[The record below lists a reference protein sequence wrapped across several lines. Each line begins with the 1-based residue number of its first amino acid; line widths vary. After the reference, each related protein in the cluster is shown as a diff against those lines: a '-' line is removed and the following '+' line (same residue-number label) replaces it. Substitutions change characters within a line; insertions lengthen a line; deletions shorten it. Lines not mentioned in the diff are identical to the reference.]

1 MRTRPTALRV
11 SFGLVVATLVLSA
24 VSATARQISA
34 GILATSKDLD
44 TWTNYY
50 DDSRQTEKGLSLI
63 LRGKGGESRL
73 SFSARLE
80 GRFPKNPPGEVRLQA
95 SADPRVNPNTQRTPA
110 LEFFVVDQ
118 KEKKPWSIDLTSQ
131 LTVDNPAPGAMIS
144 DAIGHMK
151 AADFTRLV
159 KAGTIHANIFMVDVE
174 FRQDQIRALEKYADS
189 IFLKE
194 K

>member
-1 MRTRPTALRV
+1 MRNRPTALRV
-11 SFGLVVATLVLSA
+11 SFGLVVATLVLSGFS
-24 VSATARQISA
+24 VSARQISA

-50 DDSRQTEKGLSLI
+50 DDSRQTEKGLSLV
-63 LRGKGGESRL
+63 LGGKGGEMRL

-80 GRFPKNPPGEVRLQA
+80 GRFPKSPPASVRIQA
-95 SADPRVNPNTQRTPA
+95 SADPRINPNTQRTPA
-110 LEFFVVDQ
+110 LEFLVDA
-118 KEKKPWSIDLTSQ
+118 KEKKPWSIDLTSE
-131 LTVDNPAPGAMIS
+131 LTVDNPAPGAMVN
-144 DAIGHMK
+144 DAIGHIRG
-151 AADFTRLV
+151 ADFTRLV
-159 KAGTIHANIFMVDVE
+159 KAKTIRANIFMVDVE

>member
-11 SFGLVVATLVLSA
+11 SFGLVVATLVLSSFS
-24 VSATARQISA
+24 VSARQISA
-34 GILATSKDLD
+34 GVLATSKDLD

-50 DDSRQTEKGLSLI
+50 DDSRQTEKGLSLV
-63 LRGKGGESRL
+63 LGGKGGEMRL

-80 GRFPKNPPGEVRLQA
+80 GRFPKNPPASVRLQA
-95 SADPRVNPNTQRTPA
+95 SADPRINPNTQRTPA
-110 LEFFVVDQ
+110 LEFLVDA
-118 KEKKPWSIDLTSQ
+118 KEKKPWSIDLTSE
-131 LTVDNPAPGAMIS
+131 LTVDNPAPGAMVN
-144 DAIGHMK
+144 DAIGHIRG
-151 AADFTRLV
+151 ADLTRLV
-159 KAGTIHANIFMVDVE
+159 KAKTIRANIFMVDVE

>member
-11 SFGLVVATLVLSA
+11 SFGLVVATLVLSSFS
-24 VSATARQISA
+24 VSARQISA

-50 DDSRQTEKGLSLI
+50 DDSRQTEKGLSLV
-63 LRGKGGESRL
+63 LGGKGGEMRL

-80 GRFPKNPPGEVRLQA
+80 GRFPKNPPASVRLQA
-95 SADPRVNPNTQRTPA
+95 SADPRINPNTQRTPA
-110 LEFFVVDQ
+110 LEFLVDA
-118 KEKKPWSIDLTSQ
+118 KEKKPWSIDLTSE
-131 LTVDNPAPGAMIS
+131 LTVDNPAPGAMVN
-144 DAIGHMK
+144 DAIGHIRG
-151 AADFTRLV
+151 ADFTRLV
-159 KAGTIHANIFMVDVE
+159 KAKTIRANIFMVDVE

>member
-11 SFGLVVATLVLSA
+11 SLGLVVATLVLSA
-24 VSATARQISA
+24 VAAHARQISA

-44 TWTNYY
+44 TWTNYH
-50 DDSRQTEKGLSLI
+50 DDTRETEKGLSLV

-80 GRFPKNPPGEVRLQA
+80 GRFPKNPPARVRMQA
-95 SADPRVNPNTQRTPA
+95 SADPRINPNTQRTPA
-110 LEFFVVDQ
+110 LEFFVVDA
-118 KEKKPWSIDLTSQ
+118 KEKKPWSIDLTSE

-144 DAIGHMK
+144 DAIGSIPG
-151 AADFTRLV
+151 AVLTRLV
-159 KAGTIHANIFMVDVE
+159 KAKTIHANIFMVDVE
-174 FRQDQIRALEKYADS
+174 FRQDQIAALEKFADS

>member
-11 SFGLVVATLVLSA
+11 SFGLVVATLVLSGFS
-24 VSATARQISA
+24 VSARQISA

-50 DDSRQTEKGLSLI
+50 DDSRQTEKGLSLV
-63 LRGKGGESRL
+63 LGGKGGEMRL

-80 GRFPKNPPGEVRLQA
+80 GRFPKNPPASVRLQA
-95 SADPRVNPNTQRTPA
+95 SADPRINPNTQRTPA
-110 LEFFVVDQ
+110 LEFLVDA
-118 KEKKPWSIDLTSQ
+118 KEKKPWSIDLTSE
-131 LTVDNPAPGAMIS
+131 LTVDNPAPGAMVN
-144 DAIGHMK
+144 DAIGHIRG
-151 AADFTRLV
+151 ADFTRLV
-159 KAGTIHANIFMVDVE
+159 KAKTIRANIFMVDVE

>member
-11 SFGLVVATLVLSA
+11 SFGLVVATLVLSSFS
-24 VSATARQISA
+24 VSARQISA
-34 GILATSKDLD
+34 GVLATSKDLD

-50 DDSRQTEKGLSLI
+50 DDSRQTEKGLSLV
-63 LRGKGGESRL
+63 LGGKGGEMRL

-80 GRFPKNPPGEVRLQA
+80 GRFPKNPPASVRLQA
-95 SADPRVNPNTQRTPA
+95 SADPRINPNTQRTPA
-110 LEFFVVDQ
+110 LEFLVDA
-118 KEKKPWSIDLTSQ
+118 KEKKPWSIDLTSE
-131 LTVDNPAPGAMIS
+131 LTVDNPAPGAMVN
-144 DAIGHMK
+144 DAIGHMRG
-151 AADFTRLV
+151 ADFTRLV
-159 KAGTIHANIFMVDVE
+159 KAKTIRANIFMVDVE

>member
-1 MRTRPTALRV
+1 MRTRPSALRV

-24 VSATARQISA
+24 VSTNARQISA
-34 GILATSKDLD
+34 GILAASKDLD
-44 TWTNYY
+44 TWTNYH
-50 DDSRQTEKGLSLI
+50 DDTRETEKGLSLV

-80 GRFPKNPPGEVRLQA
+80 GRFPKNPPATVRLQA
-95 SADPRVNPNTQRTPA
+95 SADPRINPNTQRTPA
-110 LEFFVVDQ
+110 LEFFVIDA
-118 KEKKPWSIDLTSQ
+118 KDKKPWSLDLTSE

-144 DAIGHMK
+144 DAIGHMRG
-151 AADFTRLV
+151 ADFTRLV
-159 KAGTIHANIFMVDVE
+159 KAKTIHANIFMVDVE
-174 FRQDQIRALEKYADS
+174 FRDDQIRALEKYADS

>member
-11 SFGLVVATLVLSA
+11 SFGLVVATLVLSSFS
-24 VSATARQISA
+24 VSARQISA
-34 GILATSKDLD
+34 GVLATSKDLD

-50 DDSRQTEKGLSLI
+50 DDSRQTEKGLSLV
-63 LRGKGGESRL
+63 LGGKGGEMRL

-80 GRFPKNPPGEVRLQA
+80 GRFPKNPPASVRLQA
-95 SADPRVNPNTQRTPA
+95 SADPRINPNTQRTPA
-110 LEFFVVDQ
+110 LEFLVDA
-118 KEKKPWSIDLTSQ
+118 KEKKPWSIDLTSE
-131 LTVDNPAPGAMIS
+131 LTVDNPAPGAMVN
-144 DAIGHMK
+144 DAIGHIRG
-151 AADFTRLV
+151 ADFTRLV
-159 KAGTIHANIFMVDVE
+159 KAKTIRANIFMVDVE

>member
-24 VSATARQISA
+24 VSANARQISA

-50 DDSRQTEKGLSLI
+50 DDSRQTEKGLSLV
-63 LRGKGGESRL
+63 LGGKGGEMRL

-80 GRFPKNPPGEVRLQA
+80 GRFPKNPPASVRLQA
-95 SADPRVNPNTQRTPA
+95 SADPRINPNTQRTPA
-110 LEFFVVDQ
+110 LEFLVDA
-118 KEKKPWSIDLTSQ
+118 KEKKPWSIDLTSE
-131 LTVDNPAPGAMIS
+131 LTVDNPAPGAMVN
-144 DAIGHMK
+144 DAIAHIRG
-151 AADFTRLV
+151 ADFTRLV
-159 KAGTIHANIFMVDVE
+159 KAKTIRANIFMVDVE

>member
-11 SFGLVVATLVLSA
+11 SFGLVVATLVLSGFS
-24 VSATARQISA
+24 VSARQISA
-34 GILATSKDLD
+34 GMLATSKDLD

-50 DDSRQTEKGLSLI
+50 DDSRQTEKGLSLV
-63 LRGKGGESRL
+63 LGGKGGEMRL

-80 GRFPKNPPGEVRLQA
+80 GRFPKNPPASVRLQA
-95 SADPRVNPNTQRTPA
+95 SADPRINPNTQRTPA
-110 LEFFVVDQ
+110 LEFLVDA
-118 KEKKPWSIDLTSQ
+118 KEKKPWSIDLTSE
-131 LTVDNPAPGAMIS
+131 LTVDNPAPGAMVNA
-144 DAIGHMK
+144 AIGHIRG
-151 AADFTRLV
+151 ADLARLV
-159 KAGTIHANIFMVDVE
+159 KAKTIRANIFMVDVE

>member
-11 SFGLVVATLVLSA
+11 SFGLVVATLVLSGFS
-24 VSATARQISA
+24 VSARQISA
-34 GILATSKDLD
+34 GVLATSKDLD

-50 DDSRQTEKGLSLI
+50 DDSRQTEKGLSLV
-63 LRGKGGESRL
+63 LGGKGGEMRL

-80 GRFPKNPPGEVRLQA
+80 GRFPKNPPASVRLQA
-95 SADPRVNPNTQRTPA
+95 SADPRINPNTQRTPA
-110 LEFFVVDQ
+110 LEFLVDA
-118 KEKKPWSIDLTSQ
+118 KEKKPWSIDLTSE
-131 LTVDNPAPGAMIS
+131 LTVDNPAPGAMVN
-144 DAIGHMK
+144 DAIGHIRG
-151 AADFTRLV
+151 ADLTRLV
-159 KAGTIHANIFMVDVE
+159 KAKTIRANIFMVDVE

>member
-11 SFGLVVATLVLSA
+11 SFGLVVATLVLSGFS
-24 VSATARQISA
+24 VSARQISA
-34 GILATSKDLD
+34 GMLATSKDLD

-50 DDSRQTEKGLSLI
+50 DDSRQTEKGLSLV
-63 LRGKGGESRL
+63 LGGKGGEMRL

-80 GRFPKNPPGEVRLQA
+80 GRFPKNPPASVRLQA
-95 SADPRVNPNTQRTPA
+95 SADPRINPNTQRTPA
-110 LEFFVVDQ
+110 LEFLVDA
-118 KEKKPWSIDLTSQ
+118 KEKKPWSIDLTSE
-131 LTVDNPAPGAMIS
+131 LTVDNPAPGAMVN
-144 DAIGHMK
+144 DAIGHIRG
-151 AADFTRLV
+151 ADFTRLV
-159 KAGTIHANIFMVDVE
+159 KAKTIRANIFMVDVE

>member
-11 SFGLVVATLVLSA
+11 SFGLVVATLVLSGFS
-24 VSATARQISA
+24 VSARQISA
-34 GILATSKDLD
+34 GMLATSKDLD

-63 LRGKGGESRL
+63 LGGKGGEMRL

-80 GRFPKNPPGEVRLQA
+80 GRFPKNPPASVRLQA
-95 SADPRVNPNTQRTPA
+95 SADPRINPNTQRTPA
-110 LEFFVVDQ
+110 LEFLVDA
-118 KEKKPWSIDLTSQ
+118 KEKKPWSIDLTSE
-131 LTVDNPAPGAMIS
+131 LTVDNPAPGAMVN
-144 DAIGHMK
+144 DAIGHIRG
-151 AADFTRLV
+151 ADFTRLV
-159 KAGTIHANIFMVDVE
+159 KAKTIRANIFMVDVE

>member
-11 SFGLVVATLVLSA
+11 SFGLVVATLVLSSFS
-24 VSATARQISA
+24 VSARQISA
-34 GILATSKDLD
+34 GVLATSKDLD

-63 LRGKGGESRL
+63 LGGKGGEMRL

-80 GRFPKNPPGEVRLQA
+80 GRFPKNPPASVRLQA
-95 SADPRVNPNTQRTPA
+95 SADPRINPNTQRTPA
-110 LEFFVVDQ
+110 LEFLVDA
-118 KEKKPWSIDLTSQ
+118 KEKKPWSIDLTSE
-131 LTVDNPAPGAMIS
+131 LTVDNPAPGAMVN
-144 DAIGHMK
+144 DAIGHIRG
-151 AADFTRLV
+151 ADLTRLV
-159 KAGTIHANIFMVDVE
+159 KAKTIRANIFMVDVE

-189 IFLKE
+189 IFLKD

>member
-11 SFGLVVATLVLSA
+11 SFGLVVATLVLSGFS
-24 VSATARQISA
+24 VSARQISA
-34 GILATSKDLD
+34 GVLATSKDLD

-50 DDSRQTEKGLSLI
+50 DDSRQTEKGLSLV
-63 LRGKGGESRL
+63 LGGKGGEMRL

-80 GRFPKNPPGEVRLQA
+80 GRFPKNPPARVRLQA
-95 SADPRVNPNTQRTPA
+95 SADPRINPNTQRTPA
-110 LEFFVVDQ
+110 LEFLVDA
-118 KEKKPWSIDLTSQ
+118 KEKKPWSIDLTSE
-131 LTVDNPAPGAMIS
+131 LTVDNPAPGAMVN
-144 DAIGHMK
+144 DAIGHIRG
-151 AADFTRLV
+151 ADFTRLV
-159 KAGTIHANIFMVDVE
+159 KAKTIRANIFMVDVE

>member
-11 SFGLVVATLVLSA
+11 SFGLVVATLVLSGFS
-24 VSATARQISA
+24 VSARQISA
-34 GILATSKDLD
+34 GMLATSKDLD

-50 DDSRQTEKGLSLI
+50 DDSRQTEKGLSLV
-63 LRGKGGESRL
+63 LGGKGGEMRL

-80 GRFPKNPPGEVRLQA
+80 GRFPKNPPASVRLQA
-95 SADPRVNPNTQRTPA
+95 SADPRINPNTQRTPA
-110 LEFFVVDQ
+110 LEFLVDA
-118 KEKKPWSIDLTSQ
+118 KEKKPWSIDLTSE
-131 LTVDNPAPGAMIS
+131 LTVDNPAPGAMVN
-144 DAIGHMK
+144 DAIGHIRG
-151 AADFTRLV
+151 ADLTRLV
-159 KAGTIHANIFMVDVE
+159 KAKTIRANIFMVDVE

>member
-11 SFGLVVATLVLSA
+11 SFGLVVATLVLSSFS
-24 VSATARQISA
+24 VSARQISA
-34 GILATSKDLD
+34 GMLATSKDLD

-50 DDSRQTEKGLSLI
+50 DDSRQTEKGLSLV
-63 LRGKGGESRL
+63 LGGKGGEMRL

-80 GRFPKNPPGEVRLQA
+80 GRFPKNPPASVRLQA
-95 SADPRVNPNTQRTPA
+95 SADPRINPNTQRTPA
-110 LEFFVVDQ
+110 LEFLVDA
-118 KEKKPWSIDLTSQ
+118 KEKKPWSIDLTSE
-131 LTVDNPAPGAMIS
+131 LTVDNPAPGAMVN
-144 DAIGHMK
+144 DAIGHIRG
-151 AADFTRLV
+151 ADFTRLV
-159 KAGTIHANIFMVDVE
+159 KAKTIRANIFMVDVE